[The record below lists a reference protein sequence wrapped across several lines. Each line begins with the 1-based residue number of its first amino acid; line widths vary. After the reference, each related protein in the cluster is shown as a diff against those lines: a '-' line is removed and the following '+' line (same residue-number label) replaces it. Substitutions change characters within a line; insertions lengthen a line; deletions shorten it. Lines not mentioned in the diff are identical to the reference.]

1 MDANQQIAIRLLQA
15 IDEKDWEGVSGAFA
29 ADAEYRPP
37 AQQARVG
44 RAAIE
49 RYYREER
56 PVILGLHRVDEIL
69 SGDGITV
76 VTGEFVGESQGGRR
90 TCAKFIDILRIH
102 DGAIID
108 REVMT
113 RPLGETPFQPPLV
126 TDRLLLRPFTLT
138 DVEGLVRI
146 GEGGFIADTTITV
159 PHPLSTE
166 SARHWLIDDLTRCSR
181 AQKIYAVEDR
191 ISSTLVGSVG
201 FRHIDEA
208 HRQGELTFWFGP
220 FAAGRG
226 FAAEAARALL
236 EYGWA
241 HLALERVEAYFMRR
255 NSASGRVLE
264 KLGFFRE
271 AILKRR
277 VVKWGVTEDVELW
290 ALLRSKSSI

>member
-208 HRQGELTFWFGP
+208 HRQGELTFGLVLSRLEGDLRP
-220 FAAGRG
+220 KPLAHSLNTAGLISRSNVLRPTSCV
-226 FAAEAARALL
+226 AI
-236 EYGWA
+236 
-241 HLALERVEAYFMRR
+241 RR
-255 NSASGRVLE
+255 LGASWRSSVSSGRL
-264 KLGFFRE
+264 F
-271 AILKRR
+271 
-277 VVKWGVTEDVELW
+277 
-290 ALLRSKSSI
+290 